1 MASNKRFDK
10 NFTSR
15 CFTTR
20 PYHGNTSHKHRLI
33 FFSLMVICMEL
44 CKICPLKICLSSK
57 DCDCGLRESK
67 KSLDVKISVEG
78 NLTVITGESVR
89 AALQKWKKR
98 AILKELKSKCHTNGW
113 VDDDK
118 AIYLKG
124 KHEHKI
130 IIQTLQ
136 PFFIFWFCNTCYTQ
150 KCLKYLKY
158 VLHICQ
164 NIY

>member
-1 MASNKRFDK
+1 
-10 NFTSR
+10 
-15 CFTTR
+15 
-20 PYHGNTSHKHRLI
+20 
-33 FFSLMVICMEL
+33 MEL

-136 PFFIFWFCNTCYTQ
+136 PFLFLFM
-150 KCLKYLKY
+150 
-158 VLHICQ
+158 
-164 NIY
+164 

>member
-1 MASNKRFDK
+1 
-10 NFTSR
+10 
-15 CFTTR
+15 
-20 PYHGNTSHKHRLI
+20 
-33 FFSLMVICMEL
+33 MVICMEL

-164 NIY
+164 NIC